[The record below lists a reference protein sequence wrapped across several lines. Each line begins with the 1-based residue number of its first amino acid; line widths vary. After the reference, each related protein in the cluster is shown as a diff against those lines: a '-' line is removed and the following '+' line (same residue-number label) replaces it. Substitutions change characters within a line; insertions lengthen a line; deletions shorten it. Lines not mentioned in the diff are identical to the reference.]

1 MQNKNTFFR
10 DLVSQSLIDEWA
22 GNIDWLLNDN
32 KFEKWIKNDKIK
44 YTKLIKNYLK
54 NNSIDYRKLKIDELK
69 SVKLKRNNYAY
80 ISSSESEC
88 IDLIKHIRNGIAHGN
103 CTIKKEKNKVLYLV
117 ITDYNSSKKAITAKL
132 SIPIDTISN
141 IRLLYKKVKQNN

>member
-80 ISSSESEC
+80 ISSSES
-88 IDLIKHIRNGIAHGN
+88 
-103 CTIKKEKNKVLYLV
+103 
-117 ITDYNSSKKAITAKL
+117 
-132 SIPIDTISN
+132 
-141 IRLLYKKVKQNN
+141 